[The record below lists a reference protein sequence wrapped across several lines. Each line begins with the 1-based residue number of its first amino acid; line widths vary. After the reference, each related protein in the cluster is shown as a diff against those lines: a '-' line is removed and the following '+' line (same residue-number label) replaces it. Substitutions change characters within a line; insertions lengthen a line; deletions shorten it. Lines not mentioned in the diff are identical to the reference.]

1 MISKEQY
8 LKNYEVRDEVIQKY
22 LNEEYKKDYNTILY
36 TTDLKERERALQD
49 LESIRFY
56 YNNFKEEQKLNQPE
70 QLRLNYKD
78 MEDMV
83 DALNKAFTCNWVSET
98 ELEVITKHEDLSDF
112 AYMLQDWFGVKSTSG
127 FTFGSSFTEHQG
139 KTKNG
144 LYLRITIS
152 EKGFGL
158 IRFCMEPG
166 YPYYIPDEIK
176 K

>member
-8 LKNYEVRDEVIQKY
+8 LKNYEKRDDIIQKY
-22 LNEEYKKDYNTILY
+22 LNEEYKKDYNAILNL
-36 TTDLKERERALQD
+36 TGPKERERALQD

-56 YNNFKEEQKLNQPE
+56 YNNFKEELKLHLPE
-70 QLRLNYKD
+70 LLRASYKD

-83 DALNKAFTCNWVSET
+83 DALSKAFTCNWVSDT
-98 ELEVITKHEDLSDF
+98 ELEVVTKHEDLSDF
-112 AYMLQDWFGVKSTSG
+112 AYMLQNWFGVTSTSG

-144 LYLRITIS
+144 LYLTITIS
-152 EKGFGL
+152 ENGFGL
-158 IRFCMEPG
+158 ISFCMKPG

-176 K
+176 E